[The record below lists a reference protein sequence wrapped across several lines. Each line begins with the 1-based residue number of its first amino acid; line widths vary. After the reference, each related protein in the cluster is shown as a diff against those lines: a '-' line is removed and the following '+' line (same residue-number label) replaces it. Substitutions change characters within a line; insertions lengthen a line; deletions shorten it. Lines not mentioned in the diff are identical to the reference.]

1 MIICISSS
9 LVNANFFM
17 IKIVRSFSLMAS
29 IRSNL
34 SAIKEEIARVGNC
47 DHVRLVAVSKTKPAA
62 DIEVAY
68 EAGQRVFG
76 ENYINELVEK
86 SHSLT
91 HLSEIKWHF
100 IGNLQKKNCPKLTT
114 CKNLSVVE
122 TVDSE
127 KVARALNNGWKKNGD
142 GSPLT
147 VFIQVNTS
155 KEAQK
160 SGCMPE
166 ETVKLAEF
174 IISECDVLT
183 LKGVMTIGAFGYD
196 WSQGDNPDFVELL
209 RCHKELSEHLG
220 QDLEISMGMSDDFSK
235 AIEMGSTNVRVGS
248 KIFGARN

>member
-1 MIICISSS
+1 MNKII
-9 LVNANFFM
+9 
-17 IKIVRSFSLMAS
+17 RSYSLMAS

-34 SAIKEEIARVGNC
+34 AAIREEIASKKNSEL
-47 DHVRLVAVSKTKPAA
+47 VRLVAVSKTKPAS
-62 DIEVAY
+62 DIEAAY

-86 SHSLT
+86 SHVLA
-91 HLSEIKWHF
+91 HLSDIKWHF

-127 KVARALNNGWKKNGD
+127 KVARALNNGWKRNGD
-142 GSPLT
+142 GSKLDIL
-147 VFIQVNTS
+147 IQVNTS
-155 KEAQK
+155 KEEQK

-166 ETVKLAEF
+166 QTVNLANF
-174 IISECDVLT
+174 IKTECDVLNF
-183 LKGVMTIGAFGYD
+183 KGVMTIGAFGYD
-196 WSQGDNPDFVELL
+196 WSQGDNPDFLELL
-209 RCHKELSEHLG
+209 KCHKELTEHFY
-220 QDLEISMGMSDDFSK
+220 QDFEISMGMSDDFGK

>member
-1 MIICISSS
+1 M
-9 LVNANFFM
+9 L
-17 IKIVRSFSLMAS
+17 KIVRGYSLMAS

-34 SAIKEEIARVGNC
+34 SSIKEEIAKSGNC
-47 DHVRLVAVSKTKPAA
+47 ERVRLVAVSKTKPAA
-62 DIEVAY
+62 DLEVAY

-86 SHSLT
+86 SHTLA
-91 HLSEIKWHF
+91 HLGDIKFHF

-114 CKNLSVVE
+114 CKNLSIVE
-122 TVDSE
+122 TVGSE

-142 GSPLT
+142 GSTLDI
-147 VFIQVNTS
+147 FIQINTS
-155 KEAQK
+155 REEQK

-166 ETVKLAEF
+166 ETISLANFVK
-174 IISECDVLT
+174 SECDVLS

-196 WSQGDNPDFVELL
+196 WSQGDNPDFIELL
-209 RCHKELSEHLG
+209 KCHKELCEHFG
-220 QDLEISMGMSDDFSK
+220 QDLEISMGMSDDFGK

>member
-1 MIICISSS
+1 
-9 LVNANFFM
+9 
-17 IKIVRSFSLMAS
+17 MAT

-34 SAIKEEIARVGNC
+34 SSIKEEIARKGSSEN
-47 DHVRLVAVSKTKPAA
+47 VRLVAVSKTKPAA
-62 DIEVAY
+62 DIEAAY

-76 ENYINELVEK
+76 ENYINEMVEK
-86 SHSLT
+86 SHTLS
-91 HLSEIKWHF
+91 HLSEIQWHF

-114 CKNLSVVE
+114 CKNLALVE

-127 KVARALNNGWKKNGD
+127 KVARALNNGWRRNGD
-142 GSPLT
+142 GSPLKI
-147 VFIQVNTS
+147 FIQVNTS
-155 KEAQK
+155 REGQK

-174 IISECDVLT
+174 IKAECDVLS

-196 WSQGDNPDFVELL
+196 WSQGDNPDFIELL
-209 RCHKELSEHLG
+209 KCHKHLSEHFG
-220 QDLEISMGMSDDFSK
+220 QDLEISMGMSDDFGK

>member
-1 MIICISSS
+1 MIRIARS
-9 LVNANFFM
+9 L
-17 IKIVRSFSLMAS
+17 SLMAT

-34 SAIKEEIARVGNC
+34 SSIKEEIVKTGRCEN
-47 DHVRLVAVSKTKPAA
+47 VRLVAVSKTKPAA

-86 SHSLT
+86 SRSLSN
-91 HLSEIKWHF
+91 LSDIKWHF

-127 KVARALNNGWKKNGD
+127 KVARALNNGWKKNGE
-142 GSPLT
+142 GSLN

-155 KEAQK
+155 REEQK

-166 ETVKLAEF
+166 ETVSLANF
-174 IISECDVLT
+174 IKTECEVLS

-209 RCHKELSEHLG
+209 KCHKELCDHFG
-220 QDLEISMGMSDDFSK
+220 QDLEISMGMSDDFVK

-248 KIFGARN
+248 KIFGARS